1 MHAYCQVMNKE
12 GLGMRVEFPAVLV
25 KDSNISFLNKS
36 VFNSRITQ
44 YHAYW
49 KYTGSPYV
57 GVPKGVCYI
66 EGFHCII
73 TWEYVECAVN
83 PKPLKQGCF
92 PYVTL
97 ELACAPTSPYMYN
110 VMKKGDN

>member
-1 MHAYCQVMNKE
+1 
-12 GLGMRVEFPAVLV
+12 MRVEFPVVLV
-25 KDSNISFLNKS
+25 ENSSISFLNKS
-36 VFNSRITQ
+36 LLNSRITQ
-44 YHAYW
+44 YHTYR

-73 TWEYVECAVN
+73 TWECVECAVN

-92 PYVTL
+92 PYM
-97 ELACAPTSPYMYN
+97 ELACAPTSPYMDN
-110 VMKKGDN
+110 VMKRETIR